1 MGSVGSSI
9 AISILQKGICQE
21 LLLNDM
27 EEELSEGEA
36 MDLTHGSSF
45 YPVAEVR
52 STSIQ
57 EMKGCQIIV
66 ITAGKG
72 GSGDESRLTL
82 LKKNIEI
89 VRSISREL
97 KDYKGILIIVS
108 NPVDVLTY
116 YYHKFTGLPANR
128 VIGTGTLLD
137 TSRLREYIGQ
147 QIQVH
152 PKSVHANVI
161 GEHGDSEVTLWSQA
175 RIGNILLR
183 DWKGWNRELEEEIT
197 EKVRTAAYEIIKR
210 KGATNHAIGLVT
222 AALLKWIIRG
232 DRRLVNVSTVLHGQF
247 GLDNLAL
254 SLPCLISE
262 NGVETVFEVPLSE
275 NEKSRLLESANVL
288 RKAIDS
294 V

>member
-27 EEELSEGEA
+27 DGDLADGEA

-45 YPVAEVR
+45 YPVAAVR
-52 STSIQ
+52 SVTI
-57 EMKGCQIIV
+57 EELTVCQIIV

-72 GSGDESRLTL
+72 GGNSRLSL
-82 LKKNIEI
+82 LKDNIKI
-89 VRSISREL
+89 VRSISEKL

-116 YYHKFTGLPANR
+116 YYQKFTGIPCNR

-137 TSRLREYIGQ
+137 TSRLREYIGKK
-147 QIQVH
+147 IQVH

-183 DWKGWNRELEEEIT
+183 DWKGWDRDMEDEIT

-210 KGATNHAIGLVT
+210 KGSTNHAIGLVT

-232 DRRLVNVSTVLHGQF
+232 ERRLVNVSTVLQGQF
-247 GLDNLAL
+247 GLEDLAL

-262 NGVETVFEVPLSE
+262 DGVEEVLEVPLAKM
-275 NEKSRLLESANVL
+275 EKDRLLESARVL
-288 RKAIDS
+288 REAIES